1 MSDEKKVQEAANILV
16 VDDTPGNL
24 KLLSSIL
31 NNEGYKVRSVLN
43 GRMALTAAESTVPD
57 LVLLDIH
64 LPDMDGYEV
73 CEKLKK
79 NPKTIDVPVIFI
91 SASQDTSGLVKAYSV
106 GGVDYITK
114 PIHIQEVL
122 IRVENQLSFVNAQK
136 ELVARN
142 ERLQDEI
149 HSREQAELLNRRY
162 KFIVNSVRAM
172 MSVIDADWRYQAVND
187 AWCGEMDRERSTV
200 INVAVGVVW
209 GEKTFQKEIRPHVT
223 RCFGGV
229 ATTNQ
234 TWVNLKKTGRRFCES
249 DYFPYYDA
257 GGLVTHVVIVT
268 RDITEEHEAEANI
281 LTARDAAESAHNAK
295 SVLLANVSHEIRDPL
310 NVILGFSQLLH
321 RDSEVF
327 TDEQRGHLETI
338 ERSSAQLLALMDDL
352 LQISRIETGVIEV
365 TPHNFDLS
373 QMFSDLESMFG
384 TQASE
389 KRIPFEVNKI
399 GEIPQ
404 YVFADES
411 KIRHILLNL
420 LSYAVKFTHRGG
432 VTLRVTANKPESGLV
447 RLIVEIENTAP
458 GIPKEDPERIFKHF
472 EQTTIGGEST
482 GGTGLGLAICE
493 SFTKMLGGRISVS
506 NRVNDALVVVGST
519 FRVEIPLTISPENPK
534 VSGIQWAKEK
544 VVRLAS
550 SKAGSRILVAYDIP
564 QNGRVLVTLLESV
577 GFEVDEAAN
586 GVELISK
593 FEHWL
598 PALIIVDLE
607 MPGMDVETA
616 IERIRT
622 LPTGKNVKIVAV
634 TEHAFEDDRIIALEA
649 GANDF
654 IQLPFNGHEIF
665 DVVAKLLNVSYVY
678 EEESEEGPNEKNL
691 LLSEDIALA
700 VSKLPETLL
709 SDLRTATACGYLSRL
724 KELATDVEAVDVALA
739 QNIRAHAERYEYD
752 ALVKILYGE
761 AKL

>member
-16 VDDTPGNL
+16 VDDTTGNL

-43 GRMALTAAESTVPD
+43 GRMALAAAESTVPD

-136 ELVARN
+136 ELAVRN
-142 ERLQDEI
+142 EHLQDEI

-229 ATTNQ
+229 VTTNQ
-234 TWVNLKKTGRRFCES
+234 TWVNLKKAGRRFCES
-249 DYFPYYDA
+249 DYFPYHDA
-257 GGLVTHVVIVT
+257 DGLVTHVVIVT

-321 RDSEVF
+321 RDREVF

-365 TPHNFDLS
+365 TPHDFDLS

-389 KRIPFEVNKI
+389 KRIQFEVNKI

-420 LSYAVKFTHRGG
+420 LSYAVKFTRRGG

-447 RLIVEIENTAP
+447 RLIVEVENTAP

-506 NRVNDALVVVGST
+506 SRVNVGST

-534 VSGIQWAKEK
+534 VSGIQWAKGK

-550 SKAGSRILVAYDIP
+550 SKAGSRILVVYDIP

-577 GFEVDEAAN
+577 GFEVGEATN

-607 MPGMDVETA
+607 MPGMDVETT

-634 TEHAFEDDRIIALEA
+634 TERAFEDDRIIALEA

-724 KELATDVEAVDVALA
+724 KELATDVEAIDVALA

-752 ALVKILYGE
+752 ALAQMLYNE
-761 AKL
+761 AEL

>member
-16 VDDTPGNL
+16 VDDTTGNL

-43 GRMALTAAESTVPD
+43 GRMALAAAESTVPD

-73 CEKLKK
+73 CEKLKQ

-142 ERLQDEI
+142 EHLQDEI

-172 MSVIDADWRYQAVND
+172 MSVIDADWQYQAVND
-187 AWCGEMDRERSTV
+187 AWCREMDRERSTV

-229 ATTNQ
+229 VTTNQ

-249 DYFPYYDA
+249 DYFPYHDA
-257 GGLVTHVVIVT
+257 DGLVTHVVIVT

-321 RDSEVF
+321 RDCEVF

-365 TPHNFDLS
+365 TPHDFDLS

-389 KRIPFEVNKI
+389 KRIQFEVNKI

-420 LSYAVKFTHRGG
+420 LSYAVKFTRRGG

-447 RLIVEIENTAP
+447 RLIVEVENTAP
-458 GIPKEDPERIFKHF
+458 GIPKEDPE
-472 EQTTIGGEST
+472 
-482 GGTGLGLAICE
+482 
-493 SFTKMLGGRISVS
+493 
-506 NRVNDALVVVGST
+506 
-519 FRVEIPLTISPENPK
+519 
-534 VSGIQWAKEK
+534 
-544 VVRLAS
+544 
-550 SKAGSRILVAYDIP
+550 
-564 QNGRVLVTLLESV
+564 
-577 GFEVDEAAN
+577 
-586 GVELISK
+586 
-593 FEHWL
+593 
-598 PALIIVDLE
+598 
-607 MPGMDVETA
+607 
-616 IERIRT
+616 
-622 LPTGKNVKIVAV
+622 
-634 TEHAFEDDRIIALEA
+634 
-649 GANDF
+649 
-654 IQLPFNGHEIF
+654 
-665 DVVAKLLNVSYVY
+665 
-678 EEESEEGPNEKNL
+678 
-691 LLSEDIALA
+691 
-700 VSKLPETLL
+700 
-709 SDLRTATACGYLSRL
+709 
-724 KELATDVEAVDVALA
+724 
-739 QNIRAHAERYEYD
+739 
-752 ALVKILYGE
+752 
-761 AKL
+761 